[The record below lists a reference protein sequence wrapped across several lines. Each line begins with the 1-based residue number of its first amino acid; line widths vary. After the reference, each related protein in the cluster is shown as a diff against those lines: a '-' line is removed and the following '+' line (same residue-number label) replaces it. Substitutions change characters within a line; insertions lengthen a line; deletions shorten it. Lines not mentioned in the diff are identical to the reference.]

1 MSNIYPIHKAPYTN
15 FHDLNLDW
23 IIDTLNDFNDRITNF
38 VSLATIKYADPIQWD
53 ITSQYEAN
61 TVVVD
66 SAGNAYLSVQPVPSG
81 VSLDRTEYWTKIGN
95 FDELFSNVKKAI
107 TPNDEGHSTTATAAR
122 AVDDLVWVNG
132 ALVRITR
139 AMSIGDAYAPGSN
152 CVTSSTNE
160 ILHYLLAALAT
171 EHQTR
176 AEAVT
181 QLQTALEAEQQ
192 AREDADTQLQN
203 NVADINTTLPN
214 KIDKSTTGDLTQ
226 TVGGDYNQTVGGA
239 MSLNSAGSF
248 GIRQNNTSV
257 LTATNFALTIGT
269 SAKNIPL
276 DIYGD
281 PNFKT
286 LRVSNID
293 DNYATVDINVKNST
307 THFLVSRTGKIPES
321 IKPSPRSIEEFQ
333 KLKKDGTDDITA
345 TLNTY
350 TKQFPL
356 SIPVG
361 IYKISAPVQLK
372 HSLYGASASRDPA
385 RGTSDTILQY
395 TGNPTAFGSLGVLTV
410 SGNDVDGNVVIG
422 NLDIICN
429 GMIGGIVFTTNKYT
443 DNYIANVSIGGVKSY
458 GVYLQ
463 PSTSTLSRYCYM
475 DNVSVWG
482 FSDVHPSERVAG
494 NVAFYWG
501 DKSPDCCCNNLLA
514 MVCQTGFDCRTN
526 VFGCNWIT
534 YNGIPS
540 GGTGGVDANTWWD
553 NTNGL
558 KVTNNDVH
566 ITNLYLDTCRRGI
579 VFDGPGKAAAY
590 INNLIYTVDDNT
602 ATTGEGNAAIALI
615 GTSPSPQ
622 LTVDGGV
629 INRSAKVSTTV
640 QTIGQYPVTDMM
652 CKINN
657 AYIYTKREYIFE
669 GNNQYICK
677 AGEHRCIDLAITD
690 QTQYTVAGQSTT
702 GDPEQYKAFAYVPI
716 PTGGINSQGCIRIY
730 DINDVDYSIYIS
742 NNPASGSLFAIS
754 AVDNRKLNL
763 SIYKAAAGA
772 GKTVTWD
779 VVNDTDKL
787 YYVNDGNAI
796 ILYCKRP
803 ASYTY
808 TVQVTGFMPG
818 NSPVMLDRI
827 RNMDGTPMDYPRWS
841 NHNGM
846 TAIKILR
853 PNIS

>member
-1 MSNIYPIHKAPYTN
+1 MSIIYPIHKAPYTN

-23 IIDTLNDFNDRITNF
+23 IIDTLNDFNTRLTNF
-38 VSLATIKYADPIQWD
+38 VSLATIKYADPILWD

-66 SAGNAYLSVQPVPSG
+66 SQGNAYLSVQPVPSG

-95 FDELFSNVKKAI
+95 FDELFANVKKAI

-132 ALVRITR
+132 VLVRITR
-139 AMSIGDAYAPGSN
+139 AMSAGDAYVPGSN
-152 CVTSSTNE
+152 CVSSSTNE
-160 ILHYLLAALAT
+160 VLHYLLAMLTAEKQART
-171 EHQTR
+171 E
-176 AEAVT
+176 AIT

-192 AREDADTQLQN
+192 AREQADTQLQN
-203 NVADINTTLPN
+203 SVGDINTALPN
-214 KIDKSTTGDLTQ
+214 KIDKDTTGDLAQ
-226 TVGGDYNQTVGGA
+226 TVDGNYNMVTDDFSVKSTKGYRNAIHVPNDPNTPIDIGSDGGTFLHGKVKNNMAISHYNDNFDWWPLFESNGTLHKVAMIRDGAKFDTVG
-239 MSLNSAGSF
+239 SS
-248 GIRQNNTSV
+248 
-257 LTATNFALTIGT
+257 
-269 SAKNIPL
+269 P
-276 DIYGD
+276 
-281 PNFKT
+281 
-286 LRVSNID
+286 
-293 DNYATVDINVKNST
+293 VDI
-307 THFLVSRTGKIPES
+307 RT
-321 IKPSPRSIEEFQ
+321 FQ
-333 KLKKDGTDDITA
+333 DLKMDGTDDITA
-345 TLNTY
+345 TINTH
-350 TKQFPL
+350 TKNEPL
-356 SIPVG
+356 FIPAG
-361 IYKISAPVQLK
+361 TYKISAPLQLK
-372 HSLYGASASRDPA
+372 HSLYGAAASRDPA

-395 TGNPTAFGSLGVLTV
+395 TGNPTAFGTLGVLTV
-410 SGNDVDGNVVIG
+410 SGNDVSGNIVIA

-429 GMIGGIVFTTNKYT
+429 GMIGGIVFTTDKYT
-443 DNYIANVSIGGVKSY
+443 DNYIANVSIGSVKSY

-482 FSDVHPSERVAG
+482 FSDVHPSERVEG

-579 VFDGPGKAAAY
+579 VFDGPSKAAAY
-590 INNLIYTVDDNT
+590 INNLIYTINDDT
-602 ATTGEGNAAIALI
+602 ATTGKGNAAIALI

-622 LTVDGGV
+622 LTVDGGI

-640 QTIGQYPVTDMM
+640 QTIGQYPVTAMM

-657 AYIYTKREYIFE
+657 AYIYTKREYIFS

-690 QTQYTVAGQSTT
+690 QTQYTVAGQPET
-702 GDPEQYKAFAYVPI
+702 GDPEQYKAFAYLPI
-716 PTGGINSQGCIRIY
+716 PTGGINAQGCIRIC
-730 DINDVDYSIYIS
+730 DINDVDCSIYIS
-742 NNPASGSLFAIS
+742 NNPANDSLFAIS

-763 SIYKAAAGA
+763 SIYNVTPGA

-779 VVNDTDKL
+779 VVSDTDKL

-803 ASYTY
+803 ASYAY
-808 TVQVTGFMPG
+808 TVQVSGFMPG

-841 NHNGM
+841 NHTGM

>member
-1 MSNIYPIHKAPYTN
+1 MFDTRWPYTN
-15 FHDLNLDW
+15 FHELNLDW
-23 IIDTLNDFNDRITNF
+23 ILETLKKQDAAIADFISLNSIT
-38 VSLATIKYADPIQWD
+38 YANPLQWD
-53 ITSQYEAN
+53 ITRQYPKN
-61 TVVVD
+61 QVVLD
-66 SAGNAYLSVQPVPSG
+66 TNGDGYLSVQPVPVG
-81 VSLDRTEYWTKIGN
+81 VEIDNTDYWTKIGN
-95 FDELFSNVKKAI
+95 FSELWSTVKLAI
-107 TPNDEGHSTTATAAR
+107 TAADEGLKTTASADR
-122 AVDDLVWVNG
+122 ASGDLVWLNNTLYVCTT
-132 ALVRITR
+132 AITR
-139 AMSIGDAYAPGSN
+139 GTEYGTNNTVKTTIDAR
-152 CVTSSTNE
+152 
-160 ILHYLLAALAT
+160 LANLA
-171 EHQTR
+171 Q
-176 AEAVT
+176 AVKT
-181 QLQTALEAEQQ
+181 LQ
-192 AREDADTQLQN
+192 DNIADVN
-203 NVADINTTLPN
+203 ITLGN
-214 KIDKSTTGDLTQ
+214 KIDKDTTGNLAQ
-226 TVGGDYNQTVGGA
+226 TVSKNYTMTAKRVDIYTEMGKAFTSHSGVNSIGNVDVPTWIYGKEFTLASTQLTNIDSDYA
-239 MSLNSAGSF
+239 YA
-248 GIRQNNTSV
+248 
-257 LTATNFALTIGT
+257 TIGT
-269 SAKNIPL
+269 LTDAKT
-276 DIYGD
+276 
-281 PNFKT
+281 K
-286 LRVSNID
+286 
-293 DNYATVDINVKNST
+293 
-307 THFLVSRTGKIPES
+307 FLVSRTGKIPHA
-321 IKPSPRSIEEFQ
+321 IKKSPRSIEEFQ
-333 KLKKDGTDDITA
+333 ELKKDGTDDITE

-356 SIPVG
+356 FIPVG

-385 RGTSDTILQY
+385 RGSSDTILKY

-410 SGNDVDGNVVIG
+410 SGNDVDGNVVIA

-429 GMIGGIVFTTNKYT
+429 GMIGGIVYTTDVYT
-443 DNYIANVSIGGVKSY
+443 DNYIYNVSISGVKSY

-475 DNVSVWG
+475 DNVTVWG
-482 FSDVHPSERVAG
+482 FSDVHPAERATG

-540 GGTGGVDANTWWD
+540 GGSGGADANTWWD

-566 ITNLYLDTCRRGI
+566 VANLYLDTCRHGI

-590 INNLIYTVDDNT
+590 INNLIYTVNDST
-602 ATTGEGNAAIALI
+602 ATTGEGNAALALI

-640 QTIGQYPVTDMM
+640 QTIGTYPVTAMV

-657 AYIYTKREYIFE
+657 AYIYTKREYIFSD
-669 GNNQYICK
+669 NNQYICK

-690 QTQYTVAGQSTT
+690 QTQYIVAGQSET
-702 GDPEQYKAFAYVPI
+702 GDQDQYKAFAYVPI
-716 PTGGINSQGCIRIY
+716 PTEGNASQGRIRIC
-730 DINDVDYSIYIS
+730 DINDVDCTIYIS
-742 NNPASGSLFAIS
+742 NNPTTGGLFAIS
-754 AVDNRKLNL
+754 AIDNRKLNL
-763 SIYKAAAGA
+763 SIYNVTPGA

-779 VVNDTDKL
+779 VVSDTDKL

-803 ASYTY
+803 ASYAY
-808 TVQVTGFMPG
+808 TVQVSGFQPG
-818 NSPVMLDRI
+818 ASPVMLDRI
-827 RNMDGTPMDYPRWS
+827 RNMDGTPMDFPRWS
-841 NHNGM
+841 NHTGM

>member
-1 MSNIYPIHKAPYTN
+1 MFDTRWPYTN
-15 FHDLNLDW
+15 FHELNLDW
-23 IIDTLNDFNDRITNF
+23 ILETLKKQDAAIADFISLNSIT
-38 VSLATIKYADPIQWD
+38 YANPLQWD
-53 ITSQYEAN
+53 ITRQYPKN
-61 TVVVD
+61 QVVLD
-66 SAGNAYLSVQPVPSG
+66 TNGDGYLSVQPVPVG
-81 VSLDRTEYWTKIGN
+81 VEIDNTDYWTKIGN
-95 FDELFSNVKKAI
+95 FSELWSTVKLAI
-107 TPNDEGHSTTATAAR
+107 TAADEGLKTTASADR
-122 AVDDLVWVNG
+122 ASGGLVWLNNTLYVCTT
-132 ALVRITR
+132 AITR
-139 AMSIGDAYAPGSN
+139 GTAYGTNNTAKTTIDARLAN
-152 CVTSSTNE
+152 LAQAVSTMHDN
-160 ILHYLLAALAT
+160 IT
-171 EHQTR
+171 E
-176 AEAVT
+176 
-181 QLQTALEAEQQ
+181 
-192 AREDADTQLQN
+192 
-203 NVADINTTLPN
+203 INTTLPN
-214 KIDKSTTGDLTQ
+214 KIDKSTTGDLAQ
-226 TVGGDYNQTVGGA
+226 TVSGNYSMSCNKASAVVDNLGINFDSILSNNNIISTTAVNKPVVVGNFNGGVKLAGELYTDAYIRKFDDLFDKWVVHDGDNKEFNVAVLKAGA
-239 MSLNSAGSF
+239 KYA
-248 GIRQNNTSV
+248 
-257 LTATNFALTIGT
+257 A
-269 SAKNIPL
+269 IPHS
-276 DIYGD
+276 
-281 PNFKT
+281 P
-286 LRVSNID
+286 
-293 DNYATVDINVKNST
+293 VDI
-307 THFLVSRTGKIPES
+307 RT
-321 IKPSPRSIEEFQ
+321 FQ
-333 KLKKDGTDDITA
+333 TLKMDGTDDITA

-356 SIPVG
+356 FIPVG

-385 RGTSDTILQY
+385 RGSSDTILQY

-410 SGNDVDGNVVIG
+410 SGNDVDGNVVIA

-429 GMIGGIVFTTNKYT
+429 GMIGGIVYTTDVYT
-443 DNYIANVSIGGVKSY
+443 DNYIYNVSVSGVKSY

-463 PSTSTLSRYCYM
+463 PSTSSLSRYCYM
-475 DNVSVWG
+475 DNVTVWG
-482 FSDVHPSERVAG
+482 FSDVHPAERVAG

-501 DKSPDCCCNNLLA
+501 DKSPDCDCNNLLA

-540 GGTGGVDANTWWD
+540 GGTGGADANTWWD

-566 ITNLYLDTCRRGI
+566 VTNLYLDTCRRGI

-590 INNLIYTVDDNT
+590 INNLIYTVNDST
-602 ATTGEGNAAIALI
+602 ATTGEGNAAIAVI
-615 GTSPSPQ
+615 GTSPSSQ

-640 QTIGQYPVTDMM
+640 QTIGTYPVTAMV

-657 AYIYTKREYIFE
+657 AYIYTKREYIFS

-690 QTQYTVAGQSTT
+690 QTQYTVAGQATT

-716 PTGGINSQGCIRIY
+716 PTGGFNSQGRIRICDSN
-730 DINDVDYSIYIS
+730 DIDCTIYIS
-742 NNPASGSLFAIS
+742 NNPTTAGLFAIS

-763 SIYKAAAGA
+763 SIYNAAAGA
-772 GKTVTWD
+772 GKTVRWD
-779 VVNDTDKL
+779 VVSDTDKL

-803 ASYTY
+803 ASYAY
-808 TVQVTGFMPG
+808 TVQVSGFQPG

-827 RNMDGTPMDYPRWS
+827 RNLDGTPMDFPRWS
-841 NHNGM
+841 NHSDM

>member
-1 MSNIYPIHKAPYTN
+1 MSIIYPIHKAPYTN

-23 IIDTLNDFNDRITNF
+23 IIDTLNDFNVRLTNF
-38 VSLATIKYADPIQWD
+38 VSLATIKYADPILWD

-66 SAGNAYLSVQPVPSG
+66 SQGNAYLSVQPVPSG

-95 FDELFSNVKKAI
+95 FDELFANVKKAI

-122 AVDDLVWVNG
+122 AVDDLVWING
-132 ALVRITR
+132 SLVRITR
-139 AMSIGDAYAPGSN
+139 AMSAGDAYVQGSN

-160 ILHYLLAALAT
+160 ILRYLLDKLST
-171 EHQTR
+171 EQQTR
-176 AEAVT
+176 AEAIT

-192 AREDADTQLQN
+192 ARAEADTQLQKS
-203 NVADINTTLPN
+203 VGDINTALPN
-214 KIDKSTTGDLTQ
+214 KIDKDTTGDLAQ
-226 TVGGDYNQTVGGA
+226 TVSGAYSLKFDSTVSDPTIIDAPAVNQPV
-239 MSLNSAGSF
+239 
-248 GIRQNNTSV
+248 
-257 LTATNFALTIGT
+257 TIGNINGGVKLKGQLYT
-269 SAKNIPL
+269 SAYIQKFDDLFNKWVIHDGAGREFNVAVLKPGTKYAPIPQS
-276 DIYGD
+276 
-281 PNFKT
+281 P
-286 LRVSNID
+286 
-293 DNYATVDINVKNST
+293 VDI
-307 THFLVSRTGKIPES
+307 RT
-321 IKPSPRSIEEFQ
+321 FQ
-333 KLKKDGTDDITA
+333 DLKMDGTDDITD
-345 TLNTY
+345 TINDHSPDV
-350 TKQFPL
+350 PL
-356 SIPVG
+356 FVPAG
-361 IYKISAPVQLK
+361 TYKISAPLRLK
-372 HSLYGASASRDPA
+372 HSLYGAGSSRDPA

-395 TGNPTAFGSLGVLTV
+395 TANPTAFGTQGVITV
-410 SGNDVDGNVVIG
+410 TANTVTGNIVIA

-429 GMIGGIVFTTNKYT
+429 GMIGGIVFTTDKYT
-443 DNYIANVSIGGVKSY
+443 DNYIYNVSIGNVKSY

-463 PSTSTLSRYCYM
+463 PFNSTLSRYCYM

-501 DKSPDCCCNNLLA
+501 DRAPDCCCNNLLA

-590 INNLIYTVDDNT
+590 ISNLIYTINDDT

-622 LTVDGGV
+622 LTVDGGI
-629 INRSAKVSTTV
+629 INRSAKMSTTV
-640 QTIGQYPVTDMM
+640 QTIGSYPVTAMM

-690 QTQYTVAGQSTT
+690 QTQYTVAGQSET
-702 GDPEQYKAFAYVPI
+702 GDPEQYKAFAYIPI
-716 PTGGINSQGCIRIY
+716 PTGGISSQGCIRIC
-730 DINDVDYSIYIS
+730 DINDVDCSIYIS

-763 SIYKAAAGA
+763 SIYNATPAA

-779 VVNDTDKL
+779 VVSDMDRL

-803 ASYTY
+803 ASYAY
-808 TVQVTGFMPG
+808 TVQVSGFMPG

-827 RNMDGTPMDYPRWS
+827 RNMDGTPMDFPRWS
-841 NHNGM
+841 NHTGM

-853 PNIS
+853 PTFS